1 MKKEEESLEWNRKRI
16 DEAKAFI
23 KKYGKDAALVYMLS
37 LPRESEE
44 STIWILAMLDL

>member
-1 MKKEEESLEWNRKRI
+1 MKKEEESLAWNRKRI

-23 KKYGKDAALVYMLS
+23 KKYGKDAALIYILR

-44 STIWILAMLDL
+44 STIWILALLDY

>member
-1 MKKEEESLEWNRKRI
+1 MKKEEEALEWNRKRI

-37 LPRESEE
+37 LLGDSEE
-44 STIWILAMLDL
+44 RNIWILAMSDL